1 METDDANGRRK
12 YLNGSRLLAFS
23 ASTRLKTVAVILSAK
38 YLPVKRQ
45 NITKIINK

>member
-23 ASTRLKTVAVILSAK
+23 ASTRLKTVAVILSTK
-38 YLPVKRQ
+38 IKRQ

>member
-12 YLNGSRLLAFS
+12 CLNESRLLAF
-23 ASTRLKTVAVILSAK
+23 AVSTRLKTVAVILSAK
-38 YLPVKRQ
+38 IKRQ

>member
-1 METDDANGRRK
+1 METDDANGRKK

-38 YLPVKRQ
+38 IKRQ